1 MVIKN
6 LNELFPPGLPDPAET
21 DLDHLFDGASRFRL
35 LAGGVGKG
43 EPRGSQVLVERE
55 SPRDL
60 AELRTLLRFSRT
72 GFHCMCFG
80 DLALEIHGPEGR
92 RAVLGLHHGVSYRW
106 DGVWKTDAMLAD
118 TEALARFF
126 ADRGDTSMRDQHER
140 ARHERERG
148 DKQFAAWW
156 AAAPQGV
163 PPFRELCDEFGVMSA
178 TARTAVPAAIQAR
191 YPSTDAAVRVLLH
204 WHGSGAG
211 PWSGYPSYEEVPET
225 LLRDYPLETV
235 IRVLET
241 SPLSPTETEGGAR
254 LLAGWGFWKNRARER
269 SRVGAELRER
279 LRARVVAAGNEDN
292 LSRFDRAWRG

>member
-126 ADRGDTSMRDQHER
+126 ADRGDTSMRDQHEAPGTNARGATSSSRPGGPPPPR
-140 ARHERERG
+140 AFRR
-148 DKQFAAWW
+148 FAS
-156 AAAPQGV
+156 
-163 PPFRELCDEFGVMSA
+163 SA
-178 TARTAVPAAIQAR
+178 TNSA
-191 YPSTDAAVRVLLH
+191 
-204 WHGSGAG
+204 
-211 PWSGYPSYEEVPET
+211 
-225 LLRDYPLETV
+225 
-235 IRVLET
+235 
-241 SPLSPTETEGGAR
+241 
-254 LLAGWGFWKNRARER
+254 
-269 SRVGAELRER
+269 
-279 LRARVVAAGNEDN
+279 
-292 LSRFDRAWRG
+292 